1 MAPRIARAAVRPAD
15 PDSGGRSD
23 RAVAELCRK
32 IAENCDYVGDRFA
45 EEARKIHYGERKP
58 RSIYGSGQTEA
69 GELRDEG
76 VEFHRVPWV
85 PRQS

>member
-1 MAPRIARAAVRPAD
+1 LR
-15 PDSGGRSD
+15 
-23 RAVAELCRK
+23 ELCRK

-58 RSIYGSGQTEA
+58 RSIYGEASQTEA

-85 PRQS
+85 PPTNS